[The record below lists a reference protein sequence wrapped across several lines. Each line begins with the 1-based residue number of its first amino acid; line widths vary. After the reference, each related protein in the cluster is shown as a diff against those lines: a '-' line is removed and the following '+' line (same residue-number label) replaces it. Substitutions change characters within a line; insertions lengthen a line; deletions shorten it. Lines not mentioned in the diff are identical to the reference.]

1 MPVAE
6 TWFGIQSYFAIT
18 LTLKNKECCL
28 CFFVECL
35 KQRRDFIFSKRYT
48 CYLFILMQIFHT
60 LTTCMSHV
68 LIGSAAAA
76 ALKTMKP
83 FNFQRTVETEGF
95 YLKMY
100 MFKMKHWHINKTAQ
114 NLWHARNR
122 NICCKPCSKES
133 KNLYRNQKNSMNSF
147 LFFVKTQIFKPIFS
161 KILLPKLHHTKHKK
175 TGKCNKC

>member
-6 TWFGIQSYFAIT
+6 TWFGIQLYFAIT

-48 CYLFILMQIFHT
+48 CYVFILMQIFHT

-76 ALKTMKP
+76 AVKTMKP

-100 MFKMKHWHINKTAQ
+100 MFKMKHWHVNKQHRICDMHATAIFV
-114 NLWHARNR
+114 ANR
-122 NICCKPCSKES
+122 AAKSLRI
-133 KNLYRNQKNSMNSF
+133 YIGIR
-147 LFFVKTQIFKPIFS
+147 
-161 KILLPKLHHTKHKK
+161 KIQWIRS
-175 TGKCNKC
+175 